1 VPVMDVPLMVT
12 LSPVLNA
19 INAPYTDAVYVTF
32 SVSPD
37 AIERFPPV
45 KLPAEYKVPAV
56 PDLVLLVV
64 INAPAT
70 VAVALM
76 VKDVAVDTLDPE
88 DAEFQATDGR
98 VELE

>member
-1 VPVMDVPLMVT
+1 
-12 LSPVLNA
+12 
-19 INAPYTDAVYVTF
+19 VYVTF

-37 AIERFPPV
+37 AIERLPPV

-64 INAPAT
+64 RNAPAT
-70 VAVALM
+70 VAVALI
-76 VKDVAVDTLDPE
+76 VKDVAVDALDPE
-88 DAEFQATDGR
+88 DAAFHATAGR